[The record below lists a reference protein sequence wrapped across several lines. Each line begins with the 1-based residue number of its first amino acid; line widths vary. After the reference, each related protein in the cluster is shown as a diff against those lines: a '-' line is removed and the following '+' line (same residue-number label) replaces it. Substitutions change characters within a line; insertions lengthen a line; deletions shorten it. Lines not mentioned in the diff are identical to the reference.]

1 VNTDILPPEE
11 ATKRFTALRA
21 DRYDFVIL
29 GGGSAG
35 LSAADLACALGAKV
49 ALLDRTR
56 LGGDCLN
63 TGCVPSKALLYAAR
77 LAAQTRRPSSS
88 GADTGDSAVDFPAVM
103 DGVRRA
109 IEAIYRRS
117 DNPERLLAKG
127 VDVAFGETHFI
138 RPDRLSVNGREIFA
152 NRVLICTG
160 AHPRIPSISGLEQS
174 DYLTNET
181 VFDLRALPPR
191 LAILGGGPVGCELA
205 QAFARLG
212 AQVTIL
218 QRADRLL
225 PKEDPAASEL
235 LRARL
240 VAEAVTVH
248 TNATVDAV
256 AARDGATVV
265 SARAEGVAHQVPC
278 DKLLVAVGRAPN
290 VEGLG
295 LDAAGIHYD
304 ARAGVS
310 VDKYLRTSNPR
321 VYAAGDVIGG
331 YYFAHAAALHAR
343 TAARNALFPGARAL
357 DQRVMPWAT
366 FTDPEIA
373 RVGLSEEKA
382 RRQRGASVRTYVE
395 AFSAVDRAVTDEA
408 TEGFVKL
415 VSTRRGVVLGAQIV
429 GPGAG
434 DYINEVALAM
444 QQHLGLGAL
453 ANTTHVYPT
462 LALAIQQAAGQFTL
476 EHSRRN
482 PLLGLLRRRIR

>member
-1 VNTDILPPEE
+1 MNTDILPPEE

-21 DRYDFVIL
+21 DRYDLVIL

-35 LSAADLACALGAKV
+35 LSAADQASALGAKV
-49 ALLDRTR
+49 ALVDRTR

-63 TGCVPSKALLYAAR
+63 TGCVPSKALLHAAR
-77 LAAQTRRPSSS
+77 LAAQLRQSSSS
-88 GADTGDSAVDFPAVM
+88 GADARDSAVDFAAVM

-109 IEAIYRRS
+109 IETIYRRS
-117 DNPERLLAKG
+117 DNPERFLAKG
-127 VDVAFGETHFI
+127 VDVAFGETQFI
-138 RPDRLSVNGREIFA
+138 RPDRLSVNGKEIFA

-160 AHPRIPSISGLEQS
+160 GQPRISSIPGLEQS
-174 DYLTNET
+174 KYLTNET

-191 LAILGGGPVGCELA
+191 LAILGGGPVGCEMA

-218 QRADRLL
+218 QRGDRLL
-225 PKEDPAASEL
+225 PREDPAASVV

-240 VAEAVTVH
+240 VAEGVTVH
-248 TNATVDAV
+248 TNTTVDAV
-256 AARDGATVV
+256 AAREGVTVV
-265 SARAEGVAHQVPC
+265 AARVEGVAHEVAC
-278 DKLLVAVGRAPN
+278 DKLLMAVGRVPN

-304 ARAGVS
+304 AHTGIA
-310 VDKYLRTSNPR
+310 VDRYLRTSNPR

-343 TAARNALFPGARAL
+343 TAVRNALFPGARAL

-373 RVGLSEEKA
+373 RVGLSEEEA
-382 RRQRGASVRTYVE
+382 RAQRGASVRIYVE
-395 AFSAVDRAVTDEA
+395 PFTAVDRAVTDEA

-444 QQHLGLGAL
+444 QQHLGLRAL
-453 ANTTHVYPT
+453 ADATHVYPT